1 MTTKIF
7 MNGRSQA
14 VRIPK
19 ELRFEGEEVTIR
31 RFGDGILVEPVR
43 STGWPEGW
51 FDAIRVDD
59 EAFARP
65 EQGALPPVT
74 EIPAAC

>member
-1 MTTKIF
+1 

-19 ELRFEGEEVTIR
+19 EMRFAQREVTVR

-43 STGWPEGW
+43 SIGWAEGW
-51 FDAIRVDD
+51 FEAIRFV
-59 EAFARP
+59 FSWN
-65 EQGALPPVT
+65 
-74 EIPAAC
+74 

>member
-1 MTTKIF
+1 

-19 ELRFEGEEVTIR
+19 EMRFEKEEVTIR
-31 RFGDGILVEPVR
+31 KFGDGILVEPVR
-43 STGWPEGW
+43 STGWAEGW
-51 FDAIRVDD
+51 FEAIRIDD

-65 EQGALPPVT
+65 EQGALPPAVGLSD
-74 EIPAAC
+74 